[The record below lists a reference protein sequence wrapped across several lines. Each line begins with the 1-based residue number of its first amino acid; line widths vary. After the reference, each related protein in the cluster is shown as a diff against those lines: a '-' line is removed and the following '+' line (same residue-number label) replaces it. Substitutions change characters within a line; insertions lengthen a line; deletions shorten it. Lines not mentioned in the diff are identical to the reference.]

1 MKYDFKGETRLVGA
15 APLVKHYMTK
25 LGVYEIFDRYIPQ
38 KPKALMPPARALCMM
53 ILNIVCAPRPLYK
66 LEEWLADFSDG
77 LAEDGVRASLY
88 NDDRLGR
95 SLDALFGAD
104 RNSMLTELSAGAI
117 RTHSLETEDVH
128 NDTTSVTLTGDYEDK
143 PPATVEPARGYNKD
157 HRPDCKQIVFGLNM
171 TADGNVPLSFTL
183 FDGNRTDDTTHVA
196 NWEELRKLLG
206 KEDFLYVA
214 DCKLCSLENLR
225 HIDGAGGKFV
235 TIMPKNRKETKAF
248 HEYLRTRDVDWGE
261 PVLVKEGRKKG
272 AFATYKIYE
281 GDATEEGF
289 RPLWV
294 HGDAKERRD
303 RNRRK
308 NGVENVLEELKK
320 ISKKLNKYNLKTEP
334 EIKAAVKKACKSW
347 RDLFDVE
354 IVEEKTIVRTQN
366 GPGRPGPDTKY
377 KEEEKI
383 TFRLEYSVNQEAV
396 SRAARSDGIFALIT
410 NADMEPAEALKKY
423 KNQPYLEKRMCTVKS
438 VLEVAPVFLN
448 SPRRI
453 EAMLFLYFVAL
464 MIVGLVERNIRK
476 TMREEKIEKLPIL
489 PTGLKTKT
497 PTWKNLNYFFRNVH
511 LSIVSRNGEILSASV
526 KGVTAL
532 HEEVLRLLD
541 VPASVYRNI
550 KEQWWVFGLA

>member
-1 MKYDFKGETRLVGA
+1 MKSGFKGETKLVGA
-15 APLVKHYMTK
+15 LPLVKHYMSK
-25 LGVYEIFDRYIPQ
+25 LGIYEIFDKYIPQ
-38 KPKALMPPARALCMM
+38 KSKELVPPARVLCAMV
-53 ILNIVCAPRPLYK
+53 LNIVCAPRPLYK
-66 LEEWLADFSDG
+66 AEEWLADFADG
-77 LAEDGVRASLY
+77 LGGDGLLASVY
-88 NDDRLGR
+88 NDDRLAR
-95 SLDALFGAD
+95 KLEDLFAAD
-104 RNSMLTELSAGAI
+104 RNSMMTEFAAGAVKI
-117 RTHSLETEDVH
+117 FTLETKDIH

-171 TADGNVPLSFTL
+171 TADGNVPLSVTL
-183 FDGNRTDDTTHVA
+183 FDGNRTDDTTHVV

-235 TIMPKNRKETKAF
+235 TVMPKNRKETKAF
-248 HEYLRTRDVDWGE
+248 YKYLQTRDVDWGE

-272 AFATYKIYE
+272 AFATYRIYE
-281 GDATEEGF
+281 GEATEEGF
-289 RPLWV
+289 RLLWV
-294 HGDAKERRD
+294 HCDAKERRD
-303 RNRRK
+303 RARRK
-308 NGVENVLEELKK
+308 NGVEKALKELDK
-320 ISKKLNKYNLKTEP
+320 ISKKLNKYNLKTEA
-334 EIKAAVKKACKSW
+334 EIDAAVKRACKSW
-347 RDLFDVE
+347 RDLLDVK
-354 IVEEKTIVRTQN
+354 VFKEKAIVRTQA

-377 KEEEKI
+377 REEEKI
-383 TFRLEYSVNQEAV
+383 TFRLEYSVNEEAV
-396 SRAARSDGIFALIT
+396 SRAARSDGVFALIT

-423 KNQPYLEKRMCTVKS
+423 KNQPYLEKRMCTAKS
-438 VLEVAPVFLN
+438 VLEVAPVFLH

-476 TMREEKIEKLPIL
+476 AMKEEKIEKLPIL
-489 PTGLKTKT
+489 PTGLKTGT

-511 LSIVSRNGEILSASV
+511 LSIVSRNGEILSATV

-550 KEQWWVFGLA
+550 KEQWWVFGFA